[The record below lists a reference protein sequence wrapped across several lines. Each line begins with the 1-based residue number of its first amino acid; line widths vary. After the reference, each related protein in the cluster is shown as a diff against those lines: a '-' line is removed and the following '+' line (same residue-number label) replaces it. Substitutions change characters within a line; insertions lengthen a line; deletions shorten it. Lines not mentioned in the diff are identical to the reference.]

1 MSAPTGDPRM
11 RRLLPLLLALVLLQG
26 CAIIRN
32 PANYKASIDI
42 WHDASTAQVPVLEA
56 EVARLRAAG
65 EPDACVMV
73 ADTLVFVKYWAAYQR
88 ELDLA
93 AAQLGAVTLD
103 KPTNV
108 PTPQDICGEGD

>member
-1 MSAPTGDPRM
+1 MK
-11 RRLLPLLLALVLLQG
+11 RLAILVLLACLLGG
-26 CAIIRN
+26 CSIIRN
-32 PANYKASIDI
+32 PANYQASIDI

-65 EPDACVMV
+65 EDVACVLV
-73 ADTLVFVKYWAAYQR
+73 ADTLVFAKYWAAYQR

-93 AAQLGAVTLD
+93 AAQLGEVTLE
-103 KPTNV
+103 KPTDV